1 MDDELVRPTLE
12 RLRHGPIDPHVEVVS
27 YDSDDRPVRS
37 LASKALGTIERMA
50 RKGTISDQMADAAER
65 FRSDFRT
72 GALQTLRASAMREPI
87 GSTRAPL
94 LPQDIGYHASKARD
108 RVFEVMG
115 VIGPPGAACLWHVVG
130 LEETIKT
137 WASKHGRCSAESASG
152 MLVAALGTL
161 ATYYGL

>member
-1 MDDELVRPTLE
+1 MKFRRAGFAASAGMDDELVRPTLE

-94 LPQDIGYHASKARD
+94 LPRTSGITRPRLAIASSR
-108 RVFEVMG
+108 
-115 VIGPPGAACLWHVVG
+115 
-130 LEETIKT
+130 
-137 WASKHGRCSAESASG
+137 
-152 MLVAALGTL
+152 
-161 ATYYGL
+161 